1 MIVAGEPGRAPDG
14 IVRRVGSGSVAAV
27 AELMER
33 MLQGVFNEP
42 DPERRATAIA
52 ETFAE
57 DVVFTDAEGTVTG
70 RAALAAKVTGLLAQ
84 GPGLVFSHDGPL
96 REIPGMLGV
105 RAWRLGPPGGAPVLG
120 GLDVAEVRD
129 GLIATLYTVLDAGR
143 PDRAR
148 FGNR

>member
-1 MIVAGEPGRAPDG
+1 MIVAEAPGRAAHG
-14 IVRRVGSGSVAAV
+14 VARRVGSGSVAAV

-33 MLQGVFNEP
+33 MLQDVFNER
-42 DPERRATAIA
+42 DPARRDTVIA

-70 RAALAAKVTGLLAQ
+70 RAALAAKVTGLLEQ
-84 GPGLVFSHDGPL
+84 GPGLVFSHDGAL

-105 RAWRLGPPGGAPVLG
+105 RAWRLGPPGGASVLG

-129 GLIATLYTVLDAGR
+129 GLIARLYTVLDAGQ
-143 PDRAR
+143 A
-148 FGNR
+148 

>member
-1 MIVAGEPGRAPDG
+1 M
-14 IVRRVGSGSVAAV
+14 AAV

-42 DPERRATAIA
+42 DPERRETAIA
-52 ETFAE
+52 ATFAE

-84 GPGLVFSHDGPL
+84 GPGLVFDHDGPL

-105 RAWRLGPPGGAPVLG
+105 RAWRLGPRRRSCARRPGRRGGPRRAYRHAVHGARRRA
-120 GLDVAEVRD
+120 GLTA
-129 GLIATLYTVLDAGR
+129 
-143 PDRAR
+143 PDS
-148 FGNR
+148 GNR